1 MIIGHHLIWTLYG
14 HWLANDLRGSG
25 SIELYD
31 EKFAPLGSIHH
42 GRKPKHLQPSR
53 NALKAFHKKAEP
65 LLNFARFWIDD
76 AKRQAVSN
84 AFGRVIAERK
94 YIVWACVILS
104 NHAHMVIRRHR
115 DDALVMWHTLAE
127 AARLAL
133 FEFSDIGANHPVWSN
148 RPYKVF
154 LRTPEEVC
162 GRIEYVELNP
172 EKEGL
177 PKQRYDFVQSYD
189 NWPFHKSCV
198 ASS

>member
-1 MIIGHHLIWTLYG
+1 
-14 HWLANDLRGSG
+14 
-25 SIELYD
+25 
-31 EKFAPLGSIHH
+31 
-42 GRKPKHLQPSR
+42 
-53 NALKAFHKKAEP
+53 
-65 LLNFARFWIDD
+65 
-76 AKRQAVSN
+76 
-84 AFGRVIAERK
+84 
-94 YIVWACVILS
+94 
-104 NHAHMVIRRHR
+104 MVIRRHR

-133 FEFSDIGANHPVWSN
+133 FEFSGIGANHPVWSN